1 MEIKKDIRLHNRF
14 DIEVKDAK
22 TGEIKQKA
30 YAENVILNQAW
41 AQIMGTGNWFSHI
54 KYGTGTG
61 TISASRTSLF
71 AQLGNKVAASPTY
84 TNNLGSNYFSLRQ
97 SISILENEHVGST
110 LTEVGIGTNTTLC
123 THAMLKDMNGNTVS
137 IVKTDTDIITV
148 YGTVYLQPTTT
159 SSDMANI
166 DICRS
171 QDNILVKHLLGMKTT
186 GMQSPWNML
195 LSATMSDSVNET
207 LISGNELAEQ
217 SYAPYISGY
226 VESDINVANKRATWY
241 HRIPAASGN
250 IGGLKR
256 YVLKANNTTAEI
268 PAPSIIGRLNSG
280 TQTQSTIVEQIGTGN
295 GVLTDFST
303 TFPFV
308 KSGTCVIKVDGVV
321 ASPTVYY
328 GKPNKKDYT
337 GFMRMRTIGSDVDK
351 MVVGVAAGGAGL
363 AYSFILENPFHTEFA
378 VYSFVGRRLTIE
390 SSDDMLTWASCGS
403 MDFGYGDVGEGVIT
417 EAHRNKRYFRFTPT
431 RDIGR
436 LFGAYS
442 TDLDNYKNVRFATP
456 PANGAVITAEYQCDC
471 AAKDVNHVVDITVV
485 IQLGEYTP

>member
-14 DIEVKDAK
+14 DIEVKDSR
-22 TGEIKQKA
+22 TGEVRQKA

-41 AQIMGTGNWFSHI
+41 AQIMGTGNWFSYI

-71 AQLGNKVAASPTY
+71 TPLGNKVAASPTY

-123 THAMLKDMNGNTVS
+123 THALLKDMNGNPVS

-171 QDNILVKHLLGMKTT
+171 SENILVKHLLGLKTT
-186 GMQSPWNML
+186 GMQSPWNMFV
-195 LSATMSDSVNET
+195 SATMSDSVNET
-207 LISGNELAEQ
+207 LLTGNDLSAQ
-217 SYAPYISGY
+217 SYASYTSPYI
-226 VESDINVANKRATWY
+226 EATINVTNKTATWY

-256 YVLKANNTTAEI
+256 YVLKANNTTTRI
-268 PAPSIIGRLNSG
+268 PAPSIIGRLNTS
-280 TQTQSTIVEQIGTGN
+280 TLTQSAIVEQIGTGD
-295 GVLTDFST
+295 GVNTDFAT

-308 KSGTCVIKVDGVV
+308 KAGTCVIKVDGVV

-328 GKPNKKDYT
+328 GKPGKKDYT

-351 MVVGVAAGGAGL
+351 MVVGVEAGGAGL
-363 AYSFILENPFHTEFA
+363 AYSFILENPFYTEFA
-378 VYSFVGRRLTIE
+378 VSSFVGRRLTIE
-390 SSDDMLTWASCGS
+390 SSDDMLTWASCGTL
-403 MDFGYGDVGEGVIT
+403 DFEYGEVREGVVN

-431 RDIGR
+431 RDIGM
-436 LFGAYS
+436 LLGAYS
-442 TDLDNYKNVRFATP
+442 TDLDDYKNVRFATP

-471 AAKDVNHVVDITVV
+471 AAKDVNHVVDISVV
-485 IQLGEYTP
+485 IQLGEFEQ